1 MLGRRLSPVG
11 LEPRTFLLIQSLDDT
26 LLVLVSL
33 YFAARC
39 YPRSLAGIGF
49 RGVRGGWW
57 VLGLL
62 AGIGAVAGA
71 WAVDGALR
79 AAGWPPADHPVEGL
93 LDRARGPG
101 DLALLLVGVTVPVPI
116 GEEVFFRGFLYT
128 LLRARWGAPW
138 AIALSSLLFALVH
151 GVHDPTPPSWLPVLP
166 VGLALAVLAERSR
179 SLLPPILAHG
189 VVNLVAI
196 LGTVGLGWRSNI

>member
-1 MLGRRLSPVG
+1 MGRRLSPVG
-11 LEPRTFLLIQSLDDT
+11 LEPGTFLLVQALDDA

-33 YFAARC
+33 YVAARC
-39 YPRSLAGIGF
+39 YPRSLVGIGL
-49 RGVRGGWW
+49 RWVRGRWW
-57 VLGLL
+57 ALGLL
-62 AGIGAVAGA
+62 AGLGAVAGA

-93 LDRARGPG
+93 LDRVRGPA

-151 GVHDPTPPSWLPVLP
+151 GVHAPTLPSWLPVLP
-166 VGLALAVLAERSR
+166 VGLVLAVLAERSR

-196 LGTVGLGWRSNI
+196 LGTYSEGG